1 MTRRCKKLPEEGGD
15 SVLHLLGNG
24 RADGEAEA
32 EGDQVDVGA
41 QLVAQSANLDA
52 DLLPNLTT
60 STGFVAQSG
69 LDARVF
75 ALDHCTFE
83 TVITGRV
90 GQSDLISS
98 KPDSSWFDL

>member
-1 MTRRCKKLPEEGGD
+1 MILNGLTNLKTIRCKKLPEEGGD
-15 SVLHLLGNG
+15 GVLHLLGNG

-60 STGFVAQSG
+60 PTGCVAQS
-69 LDARVF
+69 
-75 ALDHCTFE
+75 DHLNWICCS
-83 TVITGRV
+83 I
-90 GQSDLISS
+90 
-98 KPDSSWFDL
+98 